1 VTEKYV
7 VGGDNVTL
15 TCSVSY
21 SGPETPYIQ
30 WTDDLDE
37 EVSGASEL
45 TDTGSTAYPDFSTS
59 TMSSDLSTMSSDLS
73 VTSTV
78 RSELSVFVPEDAGYL
93 PSYTCSVR
101 FYSYSQRPGARRYY
115 YYTRRGSGFSRINRY
130 YDYYDNIYMPYNWS
144 SPEVTVSC
152 K

>member
-30 WTDDLDE
+30 WTDDMDE

-45 TDTGSTAYPDFSTS
+45 TATGSTAYPDFSS
-59 TMSSDLSTMSSDLS
+59 STMSSDLS

-78 RSELSVFVPEDAGYL
+78 RSELSVFVPEDAEYL
-93 PSYTCSVR
+93 PSYICSVR
-101 FYSYSQRPGARRYY
+101 FYSYSQRPGARRFYY
-115 YYTRRGSGFSRINRY
+115 YYTRRGSGFSRINHF
-130 YDYYDNIYMPYNWS
+130 YDYYDNIYTPYNWS